1 MAGSSSNTITGRLK
15 EEPLVAV
22 GTVATFAAFTYAAV
36 GVYRGKFS
44 QSQWGMR
51 GRVVMQ
57 GLTVAALFGY
67 AMMRNKEDK
76 NPRKDDIRP
85 INWERLE
92 REAKAAEEL
101 EATQGKKSDPA
112 LEKLIAKAEAKKKSV
127 FAVEASPKTGA
138 ASAADKE

>member
-1 MAGSSSNTITGRLK
+1 MAGGSSNSITGRLK

-36 GVYRGKFS
+36 GVYRGKFK

-67 AMMRNKEDK
+67 AVFRS
-76 NPRKDDIRP
+76 KDEKKSRMEDIRP
-85 INWERLE
+85 INWEKLE
-92 REAKAAEEL
+92 REAKAAE
-101 EATQGKKSDPA
+101 ASSKGPDPA
-112 LEKLIAKAEAKKKSV
+112 LEKLIAKARAKKTV
-127 FAVEASPKTGA
+127 FAAESNAKSDSIKAEAD
-138 ASAADKE
+138 DKQ